1 MTQLKT
7 AIITGAS
14 SGIGEAAARRFAKGG
29 WNLVLTARR
38 KEKLESLKTQLE
50 RDFRQKTLVLQQDVR
65 QGISGHL
72 LMKFL
77 RENSIKPDLLVNN
90 AGLAVGTSPIHQ
102 GIIDDWERMID
113 TNLKGLLYVS
123 RAISTLMVE
132 QGFGHIINIGSIAG
146 KEAYPG
152 GNVYCATKDAID
164 GLTKAMRIDLLPH
177 GIRVGQVAPGAA
189 ETEFSLVRFKGDQA
203 KADKVYDGFKP
214 LSPADI
220 ADALWYM
227 ANVPPHV
234 NINDMLIMPTAQA
247 SSVHF
252 NRKTNS

>member
-1 MTQLKT
+1 MKQIKT

-14 SGIGEAAARRFAKGG
+14 SGIGEAAAKQFAQGG

-38 KEKLESLKTQLE
+38 NEKLESLKAQLE
-50 RDFRQKTLVLQQDVR
+50 RDFGQKTFILQQDVR
-65 QGISGHL
+65 EAESGNL
-72 LMKFL
+72 LADFL
-77 RENSIKPDLLVNN
+77 RENNIKPHLLINN
-90 AGLAVGTSPIHQ
+90 AGLAVGTSPIQQ
-102 GIIDDWERMID
+102 GIVDDWERMID
-113 TNLKGLLYVS
+113 TNVKGLLYIS
-123 RAISTLMVE
+123 RAISALMIE

-146 KEAYPG
+146 REAYPG
-152 GNVYCATKDAID
+152 GNVYCATKYAVE

-177 GIRVGQVAPGAA
+177 GIRVGQLAPGAA
-189 ETEFSLVRFKGDQA
+189 ETEFSLVRFKGDQT

-234 NINDMLIMPTAQA
+234 NINDMVIMPTAQA
-247 SSVHF
+247 SAVHF

>member
-1 MTQLKT
+1 MTKIKT

-14 SGIGEAAARRFAKGG
+14 SGIGEAAAKQFAKGG
-29 WNLVLTARR
+29 WKLVLTARR
-38 KEKLESLKTQLE
+38 KEKLEKLSAQLKN
-50 RDFRQKTLVLQQDVR
+50 DFGSEVFILQQDVR
-65 QGISGHL
+65 QADSGEIL
-72 LMKFL
+72 ANFL
-77 RENSIKPDLLVNN
+77 HENSIQPDLLVNN
-90 AGLAVGTSPIHQ
+90 AGLAVGTNPIQQ
-102 GIIDDWERMID
+102 GIVDDWERMID
-113 TNLKGLLYVS
+113 TNIKGLLYIS
-123 RAISTLMVE
+123 RAISSLMIA

-152 GNVYCATKDAID
+152 GNVYCATKHAIE

-177 GIRVGQVAPGAA
+177 GIRVGQLAPGAV

-203 KADKVYDGFKP
+203 KADKVYDGFQP

-234 NINDMLIMPTAQA
+234 NINDLLIMPTAQA
-247 SSVHF
+247 STVHF
-252 NRKTNS
+252 NRK

>member
-38 KEKLESLKTQLE
+38 KEKLQSLKAQLE
-50 RDFRQKTLVLQQDVR
+50 RDFGQKTRILQQDVR

-72 LMKFL
+72 LVKFL

-113 TNLKGLLYVS
+113 TNIKGLLYVS

-152 GNVYCATKDAID
+152 GNVYCATKHAID
-164 GLTKAMRIDLLPH
+164 GLTRAMRIDLLPF
-177 GIRVGQVAPGAA
+177 GIRVGQLAPGAA
-189 ETEFSLVRFKGDQA
+189 ETEFSLVRYKGDKDKA
-203 KADKVYDGFKP
+203 KKVYDGFKP
-214 LSPADI
+214 LAAADI

-247 SSVHF
+247 SSGHF
-252 NRKTNS
+252 NRKANS